1 MAAAE
6 VKRFSRV
13 LHVREMERQ
22 ITQGELAEHMKEES
36 SIISRLNVMQEK
48 RDRALD
54 TFCSGSG
61 CVVSPQLL
69 WLERQNIDVME
80 RSLDSGKQEL
90 ESCRQRI
97 EETKGI
103 LVEKHR
109 NVQLMEKH
117 VEKLVARDRRKGQAI
132 EQNNLDDIT
141 SMRLLMHRRSGA
153 RI

>member
-1 MAAAE
+1 MAAE

-13 LHVREMERQ
+13 LQVREMERE
-22 ITQGELAEHMKEES
+22 ITQSELAAHMQEES
-36 SIISRLNVMQEK
+36 TILNKLNDMQAK

-54 TFCSGSG
+54 TFCTGG
-61 CVVSPQLL
+61 GVVSPQQL
-69 WLERQNIDVME
+69 WFERQNIDIIE
-80 RSLDSGKQEL
+80 RSLDTGKQEL

-97 EETKGI
+97 EETKGV

-117 VEKLVARDRRKGQAI
+117 LEKLMIRDRKIMQAG
-132 EQNNLDDIT
+132 EQNDLDDIT
-141 SMRLLMHRRSGA
+141 SMRFLMQRRSGA